1 MTELK
6 SESAIS
12 KRFAEMLMF
21 IEQETG
27 IRLPETAYREAENYL
42 KRKLSLFDGGLQKL
56 FERIQTDPEERADFL
71 DSVTINETYFFREER
86 QFKILDSLLFPGMKK
101 TGKQKITIW
110 SAACSSGEEAVS
122 LGVLAAKHFG
132 LENITIY
139 AGDINPNIIERL
151 HTGTYGKNSFR
162 EDGRC
167 FHGLVAE
174 YLSDDGS
181 VVPEL
186 KKRISVSRLNLI
198 TDTYSD
204 IPDGLDAVFF
214 RNTLIYMPM
223 KTRGEI
229 IGRLADKLSPGGFLF
244 LSSSEIPHMSHP
256 ELVLE
261 EFSGSYY
268 FRKRFEE
275 EKRQGI
281 TPNRDTIQPKAVSQI
296 KESTSRR
303 ITSQFSP
310 QQQGAADGDRVEE
323 QLEQEK
329 SVDVEEMLIHAT
341 NRLNNPVYEEE
352 GPSYEAAMLCLEAV
366 FFLNQGEFSQ
376 ARASVGKIES
386 GYGPNPVTHY
396 LLGMLF
402 AQNNEYLKAA
412 EAYEKSLKLYPRF
425 WPARIKLGLL
435 VKDKKPEKTI
445 NLLEKALEHIDVYIN
460 DNQFFFQFLLEGFN
474 AKYFS
479 KICGGWVQKL
489 KQEGEGNGA

>member
-6 SESAIS
+6 SESAMS
-12 KRFAEMLMF
+12 KLFAEMLMF

-42 KRKLSLFDGGLQKL
+42 QRKLSLLDGGLQEL
-56 FERIQTDPEERADFL
+56 FERIQTDPEERAEFL

-86 QFKILDSLLFPGMKK
+86 QFKVLDSVLFPEMKK

-132 LENITIY
+132 LDNVIIY
-139 AGDINPNIIERL
+139 AGDINPYSIEHL

-162 EDGRC
+162 EDGRS

-181 VVPEL
+181 VMPEL
-186 KKRISVSRLNLI
+186 KKRILVSSLNLI

-229 IGRLADKLSPGGFLF
+229 IGKLADKLSPGGFLF

-268 FRKRFEE
+268 FRKRFDE

-281 TPNRDTIQPKAVSQI
+281 TPTRETIQPKAVSQARENTTR
-296 KESTSRR
+296 KES
-303 ITSQFSP
+303 SQLRP
-310 QQQGAADGDRVEE
+310 QRPDAGDGNRGKAKHA
-323 QLEQEK
+323 QEK
-329 SVDVEEMLIHAT
+329 GVDVEEMLIHAT

-352 GPSYEAAMLCLEAV
+352 GPSYKAAMICLEAV
-366 FFLNQGEFSQ
+366 FFLNQGEVSQ
-376 ARASVGKIES
+376 ALASVDKIERE
-386 GYGPNPVTHY
+386 YGPNPITHY

-402 AQNNEYLKAA
+402 AQNNEELKAA
-412 EAYEKSLKLYPRF
+412 EAYEKCLKLYPRF

-435 VKDKKPEKTI
+435 VKDKTPEKTI
-445 NLLEKALEHIDVYIN
+445 NLLEKALEHIDAYIK
-460 DNQFFFQFLLEGFN
+460 DNRFFFQFLLEGFN

-479 KICGGWVQKL
+479 KICEGWVQKL

>member
-1 MTELK
+1 
-6 SESAIS
+6 
-12 KRFAEMLMF
+12 MLTF

-27 IRLPETAYREAENYL
+27 IRLPETAYREAEDYL
-42 KRKLSLFDGGLQKL
+42 QRKLSLVDGGLQDL
-56 FERIQTDPEERADFL
+56 FERIQTDPEERAEFL

-86 QFKILDSLLFPGMKK
+86 QFKVLDSVLFPWMKE
-101 TGKQKITIW
+101 TGKQGIKIW

-132 LENITIY
+132 LGNVTIY
-139 AGDINPNIIERL
+139 AGDINPYIIERL

-162 EDGRC
+162 EDGRG
-167 FHGLVAE
+167 FHGLVEE
-174 YLSDDGS
+174 YLADDGS

-186 KKRISVSRLNLI
+186 KKRILVSRVNLI

-204 IPDGLDAVFF
+204 IPDELDAVFF

-229 IGRLADKLSPGGFLF
+229 IGRLADKLSPGGCLF

-261 EFSGSYY
+261 EFSGTYY

-281 TPNRDTIQPKAVSQI
+281 TPTRETIQPKAVSEVREDTTR
-296 KESTSRR
+296 KEA
-303 ITSQFSP
+303 SQPRP
-310 QQQGAADGDRVEE
+310 QQPDAGERNRGKEKHEE
-323 QLEQEK
+323 EK

-352 GPSYEAAMLCLEAV
+352 GPSYEAAILCLEAV
-366 FFLNQGEFSQ
+366 FFLNQGEFAQ
-376 ARASVGKIES
+376 ALASVGKIER

-402 AQNNEYLKAA
+402 AQNNKDLKAA
-412 EAYEKSLKLYPRF
+412 EAYEKALEQCPKF
-425 WPARIKLGLL
+425 WPARIKLGLFI
-435 VKDKKPEKTI
+435 KNKKPEKTI
-445 NLLEKALEHIDVYIN
+445 NLLEKALEQIDAYIN

-479 KICGGWVQKL
+479 KICEGWVRKL